1 MLWSRSEYILGKDQR
16 RFEMVGIRGIR
27 NYPSDHFILR
37 VMLLIYPIKA
47 GHYCKAGGLLA
58 QMVNGNGGINDTGI

>member
-1 MLWSRSEYILGKDQR
+1 
-16 RFEMVGIRGIR
+16 MVGIRGIR

-47 GHYCKAGGLLA
+47 GHYCKAGGLMA